1 MRRRNSVDYL
11 ERQRHDH
18 ILNGFTRYGN
28 CSDCVRNTKI
38 IAEWTAGGRRNLP
51 PKSQRKK
58 IKFLIAQDG
67 RKGDR
72 LSELATHS
80 YQTDVRVETLCFS
93 YDLI

>member
-1 MRRRNSVDYL
+1 MALRDEFRQAEQCARRSSVDYL
-11 ERQRHDH
+11 DRQRHDH

-58 IKFLIAQDG
+58 ITFLIAQ
-67 RKGDR
+67 
-72 LSELATHS
+72 
-80 YQTDVRVETLCFS
+80 Y
-93 YDLI
+93 